1 MVVERRGRA
10 IDDESGQLAREEPEV
25 QRKAAAVNRWHD
37 LAEQLG
43 ELPLALQQ
51 RHVAKVVALMFDQI
65 EREQYRLVIAASAP
79 QRIELR

>member
-1 MVVERRGRA
+1 VRQVLVEQDRV
-10 IDDESGQLAREEPEV
+10 L
-25 QRKAAAVNRWHD
+25 D